1 MFLFCSLE
9 EDPMGSPDRQQRLA
23 ALRDSIADIERKPAL
38 AEARAMV
45 EDNAR
50 GFPVLAGGL
59 LQEVFTDERR
69 NAGAVLGFALGQ
81 ARGLLT
87 EQRLAV
93 VYLQLAGESQ
103 KLGIPY
109 GPGLRT
115 FGLDPAALILVRPAN
130 MAELLWAV
138 EEAIACRAVAAVV
151 ADIGSHSKLLDFT
164 ASRRLSLRAA
174 STGGSIFLLRYGIGR
189 EASAAHLRWCLSPA
203 RSAHQRYDAKAPG
216 PLRWRAQLEK
226 GTLIKQTEWLLGW
239 TENGFS
245 AFASQH
251 RHPDRSLSI
260 PPLPRAVPAHLAD
273 RLPETA

>member
-1 MFLFCSLE
+1 MFWFCSLRKVA
-9 EDPMGSPDRQQRLA
+9 PMSAPDRQQRIA

-38 AEARAMV
+38 AEARTMV
-45 EDNAR
+45 EKNAQ

-59 LQEVFTDERR
+59 LQEVFTAERR
-69 NAGAVLGFALGQ
+69 NAGAVLGFALAQ
-81 ARGLLT
+81 ARGLIT

-93 VYLQLAGESQ
+93 IYLQLADEAQ
-103 KLGIPY
+103 KLGMPY
-109 GPGLRT
+109 GPGLVS
-115 FGLDPAALILVRPAN
+115 FGFDPEALILVRPAN

-151 ADIGSHSKLLDFT
+151 ADIGGHSKLLDFT
-164 ASRRLSLRAA
+164 ASRRLSMRAA
-174 STGGSIFLLRYGIGR
+174 STGGSIFMLRYGEDR

-203 RSAHQRYDAKAPG
+203 PSAQRRYDAKAPG
-216 PLRWRAQLEK
+216 PLRWRAQLER

-245 AFASQH
+245 AIAA
-251 RHPDRSLSI
+251 RGRTDRFVSGT
-260 PPLPRAVPAHLAD
+260 PLPRALPAHLAD